1 MKPQRTA
8 TNRNESQRTATNRN
22 EGASESLRV
31 VALRSASCASETFM
45 SDSSACEKHSDASGF
60 VEQFF
65 LRVVQVVSYNALN
78 PGTARSPP
86 SIQAFHVLSLHG
98 VARNR
103 VGARELHCFTMMEW
117 QCPATFGVSHARCRT
132 FLRRAFRLVQHRI
145 PLSACDNDLR
155 PHATQPWTARSTP
168 CSLHRLPSRA
178 PSHLCAAPTR
188 PQKPLE
194 PCEHAVK
201 DKRTLAKNM
210 RRKTYAL

>member
-1 MKPQRTA
+1 MGAFWFLFKQIHICITHCKRFRFRSPQHLQEKRYH
-8 TNRNESQRTATNRN
+8 SMSSRTATNRN

-117 QCPATFGVSHARCRT
+117 QCPATFGVSHARCRYCEGLT
-132 FLRRAFRLVQHRI
+132 KTREPDGRI
-145 PLSACDNDLR
+145 QL
-155 PHATQPWTARSTP
+155 
-168 CSLHRLPSRA
+168 
-178 PSHLCAAPTR
+178 
-188 PQKPLE
+188 
-194 PCEHAVK
+194 
-201 DKRTLAKNM
+201 
-210 RRKTYAL
+210 